1 MGPQTGNV
9 HWGLERSE
17 CRRLS
22 RLDALLNRTYQNKM
36 RSLPPKDRL
45 SLRNSQRVWLARLN
59 ESCWLGNDAK
69 ILDEATSDCFAAEV
83 QKRVSQLQQ
92 Y

>member
-22 RLDALLNRTYQNKM
+22 ELDALLNRTYQSKM
-36 RSLPPKDRL
+36 RSLSPKDRL
-45 SLRNSQRVWLARLN
+45 SLRDSQRAWLAGLN
-59 ESCWLGNDAK
+59 ESCGLGNDAK
-69 ILDEATSDCFAAEV
+69 ILDEATSDCFADEV
-83 QKRVSQLQQ
+83 RKRIAQLQQ